1 MRGGQIVD
9 TERQRYLE
17 LGDFIKTRRGKILP
31 SQVGLPSGLRR
42 RTPGLRREEVAQLAG
57 IGLTWYTW
65 LEQGRPIRVSSQ
77 VLESLARVLLLDP
90 HERGYLFTLARHVVP
105 ASPLSRQSVIKP
117 SVQHILDSLQL
128 SPALI
133 IDQRWNVIAWNNASS
148 VVFGDFGM
156 IDPLDRNIVS
166 MIFTH
171 NSYMSLFIDWEFH
184 ARGMLARFRTAYGQH
199 VDDPWFAAFIE
210 NLKIKSN
217 AFREW
222 WSQHEA
228 QNSTE
233 VNKELKHPIAGKL
246 VFESCSF
253 ALSDNPNLKMI
264 VNTPLPETD
273 TAEKVRSLLGM

>member
-1 MRGGQIVD
+1 MD

-90 HERGYLFTLARHVVP
+90 HERDHLFTLARHVVP

-117 SVQHILDSLQL
+117 SVQRILDSLQL

-133 IDQRWNVIAWNNASS
+133 IDQRWNVIAWNNASR
-148 VVFGDFGM
+148 VVFGDFGL
-156 IDPLDRNIVS
+156 INPLDRNIVS

-171 NSYMSLFIDWEFH
+171 NGYMSLFIDWEFH

-210 NLKIKSN
+210 NLKVKSN

-222 WSQHEA
+222 WPQHEA
-228 QNSTE
+228 QNSSE
-233 VNKELKHPIAGKL
+233 VNKELNHPIAGTL

-253 ALSDNPNLKMI
+253 VLSDNPNLKMI
-264 VNTPLPETD
+264 VNTPFPETD
-273 TAEKVRSLLGM
+273 TEEKVRGLSGM

>member
-90 HERGYLFTLARHVVP
+90 HERDYLFTLARHVVP

-273 TAEKVRSLLGM
+273 TAEKVRGLSGM

>member
-90 HERGYLFTLARHVVP
+90 HERDYLFTLARHVVP

-148 VVFGDFGM
+148 VVFGDFDM

-166 MIFTH
+166 MIFTD

>member
-1 MRGGQIVD
+1 MD
-9 TERQRYLE
+9 TEGQRYLE

-42 RTPGLRREEVAQLAG
+42 RTPGLRREEVAQLTG

-90 HERGYLFTLARHVVP
+90 HERDHLFTLARHVLP
-105 ASPLSRQSVIKP
+105 SSPLSRQSVIKP
-117 SVQHILDSLQL
+117 SVQRILDSLQL

-148 VVFGDFGM
+148 VVFGDFDM

-166 MIFTH
+166 MIFTD

-222 WSQHEA
+222 WPQHEA

-273 TAEKVRSLLGM
+273 TAEKVRGLSAM

>member
-90 HERGYLFTLARHVVP
+90 HERDYLFTLARHVVP

-166 MIFTH
+166 MIFTD

-273 TAEKVRSLLGM
+273 TAEKVRGLSGM